1 MRPSPLI
8 ICLDLQVRDPE
19 EERSLVARRQMGIAR
34 GVLARA
40 RAHGWDVAHVRRVG
54 PAAPYALGGV
64 APLPSEP
71 VFQREEVSAFSAR
84 HFPEF
89 MHRRLGGLTAIL
101 SLDLG
106 CGALV
111 TALSAAEAGHSVAL
125 LTDAA
130 GQTEFVEA
138 VHGVVSALRTSSVR
152 LVRFDALPQPVYPR
166 ALAANQP

>member
-1 MRPSPLI
+1 MRPSPLV

-71 VFQREEVSAFSAR
+71 VFQREDASAFSAR

-106 CGALV
+106 AGALV
-111 TALSAAEAGHSVAL
+111 TALSAAEGGHRVAL

-130 GQTEFVEA
+130 GKTEFVEA
-138 VHGVVSALRTSSVR
+138 VHGVVAAMGTAAIKLI
-152 LVRFDALPQPVYPR
+152 RFDALPQPISPR